1 MRRLVLKLLATVLAL
16 HLASPAAAQVPNQN
30 SQAMREFILSCSY
43 GVMAGTLVGAAT
55 LAFSDRPGSNLN
67 RVARGASIGLYAG
80 ILLGV
85 FVVYGGDSGPD
96 EDEVLRQYGGIDL
109 NTSASTSTPWLS
121 RASRRDSRQASRLQ
135 ISPILG
141 AEQNLEGAHLQAE
154 VWRF

>member
-16 HLASPAAAQVPNQN
+16 HLASPAVAQVPNQN

-109 NTSASTSTPWLS
+109 NSSALTLNPVYS
-121 RASRRDSRQASRLQ
+121 QASRLL
-135 ISPILG
+135 ITPILS
-141 AEQNLEGAHLQAE
+141 AEQNLEGAHFQAE

>member
-16 HLASPAAAQVPNQN
+16 HLATPAVAQVPNQN

-96 EDEVLRQYGGIDL
+96 EDEVLRQYGGMDL
-109 NTSASTSTPWLS
+109 NSPASASVTKPWL
-121 RASRRDSRQASRLQ
+121 RQAARLQ
-135 ISPILG
+135 ITPILG

>member
-1 MRRLVLKLLATVLAL
+1 MRGIFLKFLVAFGVLT
-16 HLASPAAAQVPNQN
+16 HVSPAQAQMPNQN

-67 RVARGASIGLYAG
+67 RIARGASIGLYAG

-85 FVVYGGDSGPD
+85 FVVYGGNSAPD
-96 EDEVLRQYGGIDL
+96 EDEVLRQYGWQGGV
-109 NTSASTSTPWLS
+109 NSLS
-121 RASRRDSRQASRLQ
+121 SGDSRGSAGSGAAWYIASRLQ
-135 ISPILG
+135 FSPLLSETQG
-141 AEQNLEGAHLQAE
+141 LEGAHLQAE